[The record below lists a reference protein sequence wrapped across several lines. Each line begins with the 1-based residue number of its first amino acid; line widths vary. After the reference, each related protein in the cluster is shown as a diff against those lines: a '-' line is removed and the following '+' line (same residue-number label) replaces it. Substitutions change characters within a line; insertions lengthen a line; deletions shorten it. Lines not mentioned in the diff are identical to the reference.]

1 MSYVQSGNA
10 GIISLIVFSPLVGMA
25 LALLWPERGDG
36 RAVRWGVF
44 AWSMV
49 PLGLVLYLWWGGRYD
64 PNAVVTSN
72 GVTVSVIQQV
82 ERVAW
87 VRTPIRA
94 DYFVGIDGINLPLLI
109 LTVTLT
115 PIVVLASFGMRQR
128 IKIYFAL
135 LMLLETAMLGYFTA
149 LNFFLFFL
157 FWEFS
162 LVPMFFMINTW
173 GGPNRRY
180 AALKFFVYTMA
191 GSLGMLVI
199 FQFLYLATA
208 AAGDATADL
217 VRLARLGAGL
227 ETIGGMDL
235 QGIIFNYAQR
245 LGITGWLGNT
255 PERYAAIVFWAIFI
269 AFAVKLAVWPFHTW
283 LPDAYAEAETA
294 DAMLMAGVMSKMGA
308 YGMLRLALPLL
319 PDAARQAAPV
329 IAILGL
335 ASVVLGAYVG
345 LAQWDLKRLIAY
357 TSINH
362 MGLVIIGIAA
372 AAAAGAGSLDGRASA
387 IDGVQITL
395 VASGFSTA
403 ALFYLAGALIART
416 GTADLR
422 QFGGLR
428 QTMPRLA
435 GVLGV
440 ALFANL
446 GLPGL
451 ADFVGEFLIFRGA
464 WATLPLIAAIAV
476 IGLIVLALLLLRMY
490 QRIFNGPL
498 NERWRDLA
506 DLSRFEMLTAL
517 PLLALLLVFGV
528 YPALLLD
535 VTNGAVTALAA
546 MFVR

>member
-1 MSYVQSGNA
+1 MNDVQLSGS
-10 GIISLIVFSPLVGMA
+10 GLLSIIVFSPLAGML
-25 LALLWPERGDG
+25 LALLWPERGDE
-36 RAVRWGVF
+36 RVIKWGVF
-44 AWSMV
+44 VWSLV
-49 PLGLVLYLWWGGRYD
+49 PLGLVLYLWWGRLFD
-64 PNAVVTSN
+64 PDAVMTAN
-72 GVTVSVIQQV
+72 GATMPIIQQAD
-82 ERVAW
+82 RLAW
-87 VRTPIRA
+87 LRTPIRA
-94 DYFVGIDGINLPLLI
+94 DYFVGLDGINLPLLL
-109 LTVTLT
+109 LTVVLT
-115 PIVVLASFGMRQR
+115 PVVVLASFGMRHR
-128 IKIYFAL
+128 VKTYFAL

-162 LVPMFFMINTW
+162 LVPMFFMIMTW

-180 AALKFFVYTMA
+180 AAFKFFVYTMT
-191 GSLGMLVI
+191 GSLGMLLI

-208 AAGDATADL
+208 VAGDATADL
-217 VRLARLGAGL
+217 VRLARLGAGV

-235 QGIIFNYAQR
+235 QGIIFNYARQ
-245 LGITGWLGNT
+245 LGITSWLGNT

-319 PDAARQAAPV
+319 PGAAQQAAPV
-329 IAILGL
+329 IAVLGL
-335 ASVVLGAYVG
+335 ASVVLGAYAG
-345 LAQWDLKRLIAY
+345 LAQRDLKRLIAY
-357 TSINH
+357 TAINH
-362 MGLVIIGIAA
+362 MGLVTIGVAA
-372 AAAAGAGSLDGRASA
+372 AAASRGTLDSRASA
-387 IDGVQITL
+387 IGGVQMTL
-395 VASGFSTA
+395 VASGLSTA
-403 ALFYLAGALIART
+403 ALFYLAGVLLART

-428 QTMPRLA
+428 QTMPVLA
-435 GVLGV
+435 GALGV

-464 WATLPLIAAIAV
+464 WATLPWAAAIAA

-498 NERWRDLA
+498 NERWRGVA

-535 VTNGAVTALAA
+535 LANGAVTALVGS
-546 MFVR
+546 FVR

>member
-1 MSYVQSGNA
+1 MNDVQVSGS
-10 GIISLIVFSPLVGMA
+10 GILSVIVFSPLVGMA
-25 LALLWPERGDG
+25 LALFWPERGDG
-36 RAVRWGVF
+36 RMIKWGIL
-44 AWSMV
+44 AWSTV
-49 PLGLVLYLWWGGRYD
+49 PLGLALYLWWGGLYD
-64 PNAVVTSN
+64 PNAAVSAN
-72 GVTVSVIQQV
+72 GMTVSVIQQV

-87 VRTPIRA
+87 VRTPVRA
-94 DYFVGIDGINLPLLI
+94 DYFVGIDGINLPLVL

-115 PIVVLASFGMRQR
+115 PIVVLASFSMKQR
-128 IKIYFAL
+128 VKIHFAL

-162 LVPMFFMINTW
+162 LVPMFFMIMTW

-180 AALKFFVYTMA
+180 AAFKFFVYTMA

-217 VRLARLGAGL
+217 VRLARLGAGI
-227 ETIGGMDL
+227 ETIGGLDL
-235 QGIIFNYAQR
+235 QGIIFNYAGQ
-245 LGITGWLGNT
+245 LGMTSWLGNA
-255 PERYAAIVFWAIFI
+255 PERYAAIVFWAIFL

-283 LPDAYAEAETA
+283 LPDAYAESDTA
-294 DAMLMAGVMSKMGA
+294 DTMLMAGVMSKMGA

-329 IAILGL
+329 IAVLGL
-335 ASVVLGAYVG
+335 ASVVLGAYAG

-357 TSINH
+357 TAINH
-362 MGLVIIGIAA
+362 MGLVTIGVAA
-372 AAAAGAGSLDGRASA
+372 AAAAGAGSLDSRASA
-387 IDGVQITL
+387 IDGVQMTL

-403 ALFYLAGALIART
+403 ALFYLASRLIART

-428 QTMPRLA
+428 QTMPVLA
-435 GVLGV
+435 GALGV

-464 WATLPLIAAIAV
+464 WATLPLIAAVAV
-476 IGLIVLALLLLRMY
+476 IGLIVLALLLLRIY

-498 NERWRDLA
+498 DERWRGVT

-528 YPALLLD
+528 YPALILD
-535 VTNGAVTALAA
+535 LANGTVTALVSS
-546 MFVR
+546 FVP